1 MWHFLLTHRYT
12 VLHPVWSRI
21 HCYTPV
27 PLSASKR
34 VCMLFWSSSASSCS
48 FSHMAACSSASS
60 ASSFSSSVRLW
71 LFMNPAMLST
81 VCCCLFIFLFSPFCL
96 SSASCDYIAYHF
108 STVLPPVF
116 CRRTFQSDNTVTAK
130 KQQCFVG
137 NSNLQTG
144 QDVQLLYRAY
154 MHAITITLVRA
165 LPRHPCQI
173 RSHVL

>member
-1 MWHFLLTHRYT
+1 MSEEAEERLMWHFLLTHRYT

-34 VCMLFWSSSASSCS
+34 VCMLFLSSSASSCS

-81 VCCCLFIFLFSPFCL
+81 VCCCLFIFSFSPFCL
-96 SSASCDYIAYHF
+96 SSALCDYIAYHF
-108 STVLPPVF
+108 STVLLPLF
-116 CRRTFQSDNTVTAK
+116 CRLAF
-130 KQQCFVG
+130 
-137 NSNLQTG
+137 
-144 QDVQLLYRAY
+144 
-154 MHAITITLVRA
+154 
-165 LPRHPCQI
+165 
-173 RSHVL
+173 